1 MMMNAL
7 LNLYGA
13 VELQFSSVIRVTTCL
28 KTLQM
33 SGKLHLSEKS
43 SKRLSRRE
51 YFCRI
56 FADFLHVECPVAPT
70 MQCR

>member
-33 SGKLHLSEKS
+33 SGKLQLSEKS
-43 SKRLSRRE
+43 SKRLSRE

>member
-33 SGKLHLSEKS
+33 SGKLQLSEK
-43 SKRLSRRE
+43 
-51 YFCRI
+51 
-56 FADFLHVECPVAPT
+56 
-70 MQCR
+70 